1 MTIDQLRFL
10 RKGFRVEHTEEDERI
25 AAAGKRGRQIGTMIM
40 VVFGAWFVLTT
51 VWNFA
56 VDVFGL

>member
-1 MTIDQLRFL
+1 VD
-10 RKGFRVEHTEEDERI
+10 EDERI
-25 AAAGKRGRQIGTMIM
+25 ARAGKRGRQIGTMIM